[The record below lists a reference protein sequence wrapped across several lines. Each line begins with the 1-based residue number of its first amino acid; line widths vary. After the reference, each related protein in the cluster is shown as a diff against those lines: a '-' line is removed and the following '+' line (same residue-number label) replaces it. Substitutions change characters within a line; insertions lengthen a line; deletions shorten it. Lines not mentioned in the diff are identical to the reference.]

1 MTRVGEER
9 SRASAARTRG
19 EARLYEAVEPVLV
32 RVPLLPVDVGRRLVR
47 DLRGTSGDAL
57 ADAVD
62 AWAEGRVRA
71 ALAVASPD
79 FVHALRRPNPSERER
94 AKLRSKLVR
103 YLIRMSTRPT
113 PFGLFA
119 GVATAE
125 WATTTTIAL
134 DPEPPRARTRPDA
147 GWLLEFVAEL
157 EARPEVRRDLSWYA
171 NPCAFVRGDRVFLP
185 ERASPAPAADSTATS
200 VSVRATGVVR
210 RVLRVARQPTPY
222 AELVDEILRQ
232 PGADLQKAHTLLD
245 QLWIQTLLLTDLR
258 PSLLSS
264 DPARSLLEHLA
275 TIPAAGE
282 ARRRL
287 EAVLDHD
294 AERDPR
300 TWTGSPDA
308 SDDDGPSEEAR
319 SPTQVD
325 MVWPLRSRGITRAI
339 ADDTTRAAAL
349 LLRLTPSPRGPA
361 QLVAFR
367 SAFEAR
373 YGPDR
378 EVSLLEVLDP
388 NFGIGPPSRHAGT
401 STVDPARLAVRNK
414 TLRTLAVDAW
424 RERSLVVE
432 LDEATMQCLETWP
445 VDPATAP
452 TSLDLSVLVAAASR
466 ADVDA
471 GRYQL
476 VIGPNL
482 GAAAAG
488 RNLGRFADLLGCAPA
503 LESVARIEQ
512 QHAPERV
519 WAEVTYVPQ
528 RLRSANVIVRPMVR
542 EYEIPVG
549 TVPTVDRGHAIP
561 VDELVVGVS
570 ERDLYLRWPRADAEV
585 VPCAGHMLNAAQAP
599 DVCRFLDEL
608 SRGGTAQISS
618 FDWGPAWGLPFLPRV
633 QAGRIVL
640 CLAQWI
646 IDADVLRSSLHL
658 DHAERFL
665 ADLAAWRQRYQV
677 PQHVYLAVGDNRL
690 LLDLD
695 DAEHATELRQEV
707 RGLRDGGQIVLQE
720 ALPGPEHAWLPGPG
734 GGFASELVVPLILRH
749 PPTRSRPATR
759 READIAAHR
768 VRPPGSDWLFA
779 KLYVP
784 ACFEEDVIVGPLRDF
799 AEATRLSGLCSGWFF
814 LRYTDPDPHLRVR
827 FAGTPDGLLGDLL
840 PQLSAWANEL
850 IEDGRCTR
858 FVLDTYERELERYGG
873 PAGMGLA
880 EALFCADSR
889 AVVELLGARA
899 DGSLPLDLITV
910 AVLTIDDLLAGLG
923 LGVAERLAWY
933 EENGTTTPE
942 VGAQYRQRQR
952 DLRALLG
959 DADELA
965 RRPGGDLVAGALDA
979 RRPTAIDIGREIDR
993 LAAAGALTQTKARL
1007 VRSFV
1012 HLHCNRLA
1020 ARGQP
1025 VEPYALG
1032 LLRRVWHG
1040 LARSG

>member
-1 MTRVGEER
+1 MTLVGEAR
-9 SRASAARTRG
+9 SRAGMTRPRDG
-19 EARLYEAVEPVLV
+19 DRLYDAMEPVLV
-32 RVPLLPVDVGRRLVR
+32 RVPLLPVDVGRQLVR

-62 AWAEGRVRA
+62 AWAGGRVRA
-71 ALAVASPD
+71 ALGVASPD
-79 FVHALRRPNPSERER
+79 FVRALRRPNPSERER

-103 YLIRMSTRPT
+103 YVVRMSTRPT

-119 GVATAE
+119 GVATAD

-134 DPEPPRARTRPDA
+134 APDPPRARTRPDA
-147 GWLLEFVAEL
+147 GWLLEFTAEL
-157 EARPEVRRDLSWYA
+157 EARPEIRRDLKWYA
-171 NPCAFVRGDRVFLP
+171 NPCAFVRSDRVFLP
-185 ERASPAPAADSTATS
+185 ERASPAPAADSAATS

-210 RVLRVARQPTPY
+210 RVLSLARQPTPY

-232 PGADLQKAHTLLD
+232 PGADMEKAHTLLD

-264 DPARSLLEHLA
+264 DPARSVLERLA
-275 TIPAAGE
+275 TVPAAGE

-287 EAVLDHD
+287 QAVLDHHAAQD
-294 AERDPR
+294 RR
-300 TWTGSPDA
+300 TWSASPDTH
-308 SDDDGPSEEAR
+308 DDESAP
-319 SPTQVD
+319 PTQVD
-325 MVWPLRSRGITRAI
+325 MAWPLHARGITRAI
-339 ADDTTRAAAL
+339 ADDTTRAAEL

-361 QLVAFR
+361 QLAAFR

-378 EVSLLEVLDP
+378 EVSVLEALDP
-388 NFGIGPPSRHAGT
+388 NFGIGPPSRHAAA

-414 TLRTLAVDAW
+414 TLRTLAADAW
-424 RERSLVVE
+424 RDRRLVVE
-432 LDEATMQCLETWP
+432 LDEATMQRLETWP
-445 VDPATAP
+445 LDPATAP
-452 TSLDLSVLVAAASR
+452 TSLDLSVLVAAGSAV
-466 ADVDA
+466 DIDA

-488 RNLGRFADLLGCAPA
+488 RNLGRFADLLACAPA
-503 LESVARIEQ
+503 LESVGRFEQ
-512 QHAPERV
+512 EHAPDRL

-528 RLRSANVIVRPMVR
+528 RLRSANVTIRPLVRD
-542 EYEIPVG
+542 YEIPVG
-549 TVPTVDRGHAIP
+549 TVPSVDGDHAIP

-570 ERDLYLRWPRADAEV
+570 ERDLYLRWPRAGADV
-585 VPCAGHMLNAAQAP
+585 VPCAGHMLNSVQAP

-646 IDADVLRSSLHL
+646 IDADTVRSSLGL

-665 ADLAAWRQRYQV
+665 TDLAAWRERFQV

-695 DAEHATELRQEV
+695 DAEHASELRHEL
-707 RGLRDGGQIVLQE
+707 RGLRDGGQLLLQE

-734 GGFASELVVPLILRH
+734 GGFASEFVVPLVLRQ
-749 PPTRSRPATR
+749 PATRSRSAPRRPAETS
-759 READIAAHR
+759 INR
-768 VRPPGSDWLFA
+768 VRAPGSDWLFA

-784 ACFEEDVIVGPLRDF
+784 TCFEEDVIVGPLRDF
-799 AEATRLSGLCSGWFF
+799 AEATRLSGLSSGWFF
-814 LRYTDPDPHLRVR
+814 LRYTDPEPHLRVR
-827 FAGTPDGLLGDLL
+827 FAGPPDGLLSDLL

-850 IEDGRCTR
+850 MEDGRCTR

-873 PAGMGLA
+873 PAGMALA

-889 AVVELLGARA
+889 AVVELLAARA
-899 DGSLPLDLITV
+899 DGTLPLDPITL

-923 LGVAERLAWY
+923 LDTAERLAWY
-933 EENGTTTPE
+933 EDNATTTPE

-952 DLRALLG
+952 ELRALLG
-959 DADELA
+959 DANELA
-965 RRPGGDLVAGALDA
+965 RRPGGDLVVGALAA
-979 RRPTAIDIGREIDR
+979 RRPTAIDVGREIDC
-993 LAAAGALTQTKARL
+993 LVAVDTLTQPKTKL

-1020 ARGQP
+1020 ARGEP
-1025 VEPYALG
+1025 IEPYALG

-1040 LARSG
+1040 LARSAR